1 MSSRVAEKQRLRE
14 EREERE
20 REATNQAQRKR
31 RLGLLGAAVLV
42 AAVAVAVAIALS
54 SSGGS
59 SGSGAKASKP
69 AATTQLFAGIPQKG
83 VVLGKANAPVTL
95 TEFADLQCPIC
106 REYSLNVLPALVRRY
121 VRTGRVRMVFRNIS
135 ILGPDSR
142 TAAEAAASAALQGR
156 LWQFADRFYHDQREE
171 NSGYV
176 NDGFIKQVASQV
188 PGLNASRVLSQ
199 RNSSGA
205 QQQLATATTESQ
217 VRGVNATP
225 TFLLGRTGSS
235 GKELQPTA
243 LTPDQFTG
251 PIDKQLASR

>member
-14 EREERE
+14 ERQERE
-20 REATNQAQRKR
+20 REATSQAQRKR

-59 SGSGAKASKP
+59 GGKASKP
-69 AATTQLFAGIPQKG
+69 SATDQLFAGIPQKG

-95 TEFADLQCPIC
+95 TEFADLQCPVC
-106 REYSLNVLPALVRRY
+106 KAYTLDVLPTLVRRY

-142 TAAEAAASAALQGR
+142 TAAEAAAAAGLQNQ
-156 LWQFADRFYHDQREE
+156 LWQFADRFYHDQGEE

-176 NDGFIKQVASQV
+176 TDRFVKQVASQV
-188 PGLNASRVLSQ
+188 PGLNASRLLSQ
-199 RNSSGA
+199 RNSAGA

-225 TFLLGRTGSS
+225 TFFLGRTGSS

-251 PIDKQLASR
+251 PIDKQLAAR

>member
-20 REATNQAQRKR
+20 RTATSQAQRKR

-69 AATTQLFAGIPQKG
+69 AATTQLFAGIPQRG

-95 TEFADLQCPIC
+95 TEFADLQCPVC
-106 REYSLNVLPALVRRY
+106 KAYTLDVLPTLVRRY
-121 VRTGRVRMVFRNIS
+121 VRTGKVRMVFRNIS

-142 TAAEAAASAALQGR
+142 TAAEAAAAAGLQNSI
-156 LWQFADRFYHDQREE
+156 WQFADRFYHDQRAE

-176 NDGFIKQVASQV
+176 TDGFVKQVAAQV
-188 PGLNASRVLSQ
+188 PGLNAARLLSQ
-199 RNSSGA
+199 RNSAGA

-225 TFLLGRTGSS
+225 TFFLGRTGGS

>member
-14 EREERE
+14 ERQERE
-20 REATNQAQRKR
+20 REAASQAQRKR

-59 SGSGAKASKP
+59 GAKAGKP
-69 AATTQLFAGIPQKG
+69 SATDQLFAGIPQKG

-95 TEFADLQCPIC
+95 TEFADLQCPVC
-106 REYSLNVLPALVRRY
+106 KVYTLDVLPTLVRRY

-142 TAAEAAASAALQGR
+142 TAAEAAAAAGLQNQ

-176 NDGFIKQVASQV
+176 TDGFVKQVASQV
-188 PGLNASRVLSQ
+188 PGLNASRLLSQ
-199 RNSSGA
+199 RNSAGA

-225 TFLLGRTGSS
+225 TFFLGRTGSS

-251 PIDKQLASR
+251 PIDKQLAAR

>member
-14 EREERE
+14 ERQERE
-20 REATNQAQRKR
+20 REATSQAQRKR

-59 SGSGAKASKP
+59 GAKAGKP
-69 AATTQLFAGIPQKG
+69 SATEQLFADIPQKG

-95 TEFADLQCPIC
+95 TEFADLQCPVC
-106 REYSLNVLPALVRRY
+106 KVYTLDVLPTLVRRY

-142 TAAEAAASAALQGR
+142 TAAEAAAAAGLQNQ

-176 NDGFIKQVASQV
+176 TDGFVKQVASQV
-188 PGLNASRVLSQ
+188 PGLNASRLLSQ
-199 RNSSGA
+199 RNSAGA

-225 TFLLGRTGSS
+225 TFFLGRTGSS

-251 PIDKQLASR
+251 PIDKQLAAR

>member
-20 REATNQAQRKR
+20 REATSQAQRKR

-59 SGSGAKASKP
+59 SGGKAAKPSV
-69 AATTQLFAGIPQKG
+69 TTQLFAGIPQKG

-95 TEFADLQCPIC
+95 TEFADLQCPVC
-106 REYSLNVLPALVRRY
+106 KAYTLDVLPTLVRRY

-142 TAAEAAASAALQGR
+142 TAAEAAASAGLQNQ

-176 NDGFIKQVASQV
+176 TDAFVKQVASQV
-188 PGLNASRVLSQ
+188 PGVNAARLLSQ
-199 RNSSGA
+199 RNSAGA

-225 TFLLGRTGSS
+225 TFFLGRTGTS

-251 PIDKQLASR
+251 PIDKQLAAR